1 MQRAW
6 YAATASGQKHAS
18 GGGFWARRAQLVQRD
33 PLFALLDTAAQLI
46 CNLMWAAGLF
56 VRQISG
62 NLKMTELRQ
71 ALDDISAIRSQ
82 VARGTQFRG
91 YGPLSI
97 ASSGILAMLVAAA
110 QSHWGA
116 GSARHLSV
124 FLAVWIS
131 TAAVAIC
138 LSALETIFRVRR
150 VHSGLALEMIQA
162 AAEQFLPCMVV
173 GLLLTVV
180 LMQIAPQDSWML
192 PGLWAVIFSLGVF
205 ASCRF
210 LPRQMFAVG
219 AWYLAA
225 GLVSLLVAAGHHAL
239 LPWAMG
245 LPFGIGQLL
254 VAAVLRFGFEDAIEE
269 T

>member
-1 MQRAW
+1 
-6 YAATASGQKHAS
+6 
-18 GGGFWARRAQLVQRD
+18 
-33 PLFALLDTAAQLI
+33 
-46 CNLMWAAGLF
+46 
-56 VRQISG
+56 
-62 NLKMTELRQ
+62 MTELRQ

-97 ASSGILAMLVAAA
+97 ASSGILAILVAAV
-110 QSHWGA
+110 QSHWTHA
-116 GSARHLSV
+116 YHDLKP
-124 FLAVWIS
+124 FLIVWTA
-131 TAAVAIC
+131 TAAVAAC

-150 VHSGLALEMIQA
+150 VHSGLAMEMIQA
-162 AAEQFLPCMVV
+162 AVEQFLPCIVV
-173 GLLLTVV
+173 GLLLTVM
-180 LMQIAPQDSWML
+180 LMRVAPQDSWLL

-219 AWYLAA
+219 AWYLTS
-225 GLVSLLVAAGHHAL
+225 GLICMLVAASHHAL

-245 LPFGIGQLL
+245 IPFGIGQLL
-254 VAAVLRFGFEDAIEE
+254 VAAVLYFGFEDAVEE